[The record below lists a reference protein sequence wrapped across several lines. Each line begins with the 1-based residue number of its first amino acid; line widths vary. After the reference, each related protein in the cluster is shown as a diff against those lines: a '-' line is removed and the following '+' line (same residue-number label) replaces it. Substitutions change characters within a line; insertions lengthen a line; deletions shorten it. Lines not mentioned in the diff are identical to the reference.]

1 MVCMNKREQLTNC
14 ERERERYEGGSYLKY
29 RMRDL
34 ELGSQKKRIKKD
46 IQHKKP
52 SAVIFFLCVA
62 WGIELGILKW
72 SEDLR
77 MA

>member
-34 ELGSQKKRIKKD
+34 ELGSQKKSIKND
-46 IQHKKP
+46 I
-52 SAVIFFLCVA
+52 
-62 WGIELGILKW
+62 
-72 SEDLR
+72 
-77 MA
+77 